1 MNLKLYSID
10 DNYINYL
17 RKYDKKVP
25 FNKTKTRPYIGIV
38 YKYNGNNYFA
48 PLSSPKEK
56 HLKINDKAIDIYK
69 IDKGILGVINLNNM
83 IPAPME
89 CLTEVLKTITDKTY
103 KILLEKQITYINDN
117 KKELLKKVNQFQL
130 RYRKEHLSETIINRC
145 CNFILLEEKCKKW
158 KNDTM

>member
-1 MNLKLYSID
+1 
-10 DNYINYL
+10 
-17 RKYDKKVP
+17 
-25 FNKTKTRPYIGIV
+25 
-38 YKYNGNNYFA
+38 
-48 PLSSPKEK
+48 
-56 HLKINDKAIDIYK
+56 
-69 IDKGILGVINLNNM
+69 M

-158 KNDTM
+158 KNDIM